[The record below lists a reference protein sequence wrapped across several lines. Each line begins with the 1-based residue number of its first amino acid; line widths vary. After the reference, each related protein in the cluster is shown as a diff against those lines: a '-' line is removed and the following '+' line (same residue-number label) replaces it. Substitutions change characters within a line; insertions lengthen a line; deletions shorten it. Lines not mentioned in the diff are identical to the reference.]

1 VVDGAPA
8 LASEMATSVFQ
19 DGGGGVY
26 YVVEGP
32 RELVES
38 SSWEW
43 DAFASTSGIDHPRE
57 IVGPND
63 GMSRS
68 DGRGGQIGAEWDPD
82 PVIVAVRAQ
91 RCIQISQGR
100 VPFLI

>member
-1 VVDGAPA
+1 
-8 LASEMATSVFQ
+8 
-19 DGGGGVY
+19 VY

-43 DAFASTSGIDHPRE
+43 DALASTSGSDHLVSLWDRRTAS
-57 IVGPND
+57 
-63 GMSRS
+63 SRS